1 MQSITPN
8 PKFILGWLKSPFA
21 PWRSEVR
28 HAGERRHPGDGQG
41 PSYRWETV
49 SSLKRT
55 GWTPVFTGGTI
66 RLGLHRNDGWR
77 VTFQTT
83 K

>member
-8 PKFILGWLKSPFA
+8 LKFILGWLKSLAFR
-21 PWRSEVR
+21 RSEVR
-28 HAGERRHPGDGQG
+28 HAGERLHPGDGQG
-41 PSYRWETV
+41 PSYRWKTV

-55 GWTPVFTGGTI
+55 GWTPVFTGVTI
-66 RLGLHRNDGWR
+66 RLGFRRNDGWR
-77 VTFQTT
+77 VTFQAT